1 MDLGVKD
8 ARVIVTGATA
18 GMGLA
23 TANVYAREGARLAVL
38 ARSRA
43 KLEQVADELRAAG
56 SREVLAVPTD
66 LANADSVQA
75 AFSEIESRWDSC
87 NVLINTVGPG
97 LGLMA
102 VFEELSDDH
111 WTTALELILLSAVRT
126 CRAALPL
133 LRSADWARIVNISA
147 HSVQR
152 QSPTLIAYTAAKAA
166 LTSMTKNLSQ
176 TLAPEGILV
185 NTVSPGTFM
194 TEQVA
199 TFIDE
204 LHPEAIDELH
214 PEAPRPRTAEEVGAV
229 LEDVFGDALGYLGRA
244 GHPEEIAPMI
254 ALLGSR
260 LNSFTTGADLNV
272 DGGSDF
278 R

>member
-1 MDLGVKD
+1 MDLGIED
-8 ARVIVTGATA
+8 ARVIITGATA

-23 TANVYAREGARLAVL
+23 TAHVYAREGARLALL
-38 ARSRA
+38 ARGRTQ
-43 KLEQVADELRAAG
+43 LEQVAAELREAG
-56 SREVLAVPTD
+56 SPEAFAVPTD
-66 LANADSVQA
+66 LAESNSVHA
-75 AFSEIESRWDSC
+75 AFQQIESCWDSA
-87 NVLINTVGPG
+87 NVVINTVGPG
-97 LGLMA
+97 LGLVA
-102 VFEELSDDH
+102 GFDELSDDD
-111 WTTALELILLSAVRT
+111 WSRALELILLSAVRT

-152 QSPTLIAYTAAKAA
+152 QSPRLIAYTAAKAA

-194 TEQVA
+194 TEQVSK
-199 TFIDE
+199 FIGSLPHQSAE
-204 LHPEAIDELH
+204 
-214 PEAPRPRTAEEVGAV
+214 PRTAEEVGAT
-229 LEDVFGDALGYLGRA
+229 LEQIFGDALGYLGRA
-244 GHPEEIAPMI
+244 GRPEEIAPMI

-272 DGGSDF
+272 DGGSEF

>member
-1 MDLGVKD
+1 MELGVDD
-8 ARVIVTGATA
+8 ARVIITGATA

-23 TANVYAREGARLAVL
+23 TANVYAREGARLALL
-38 ARSRA
+38 ARSRTR
-43 KLEQVADELRAAG
+43 LDQVAGELRDAG
-56 SREVLAVPTD
+56 SPEVLAVPTD
-66 LANADSVQA
+66 LAEGHSVRA
-75 AFSEIESRWDSC
+75 AFEQIESRWDTA

-97 LGLMA
+97 LELLAG
-102 VFEELSDDH
+102 FDELSDDD
-111 WTTALELILLSAVRT
+111 WTKALDLILLSTVRT

-133 LRSADWARIVNISA
+133 LRAASWARIVNISA

-194 TEQVA
+194 TEQVSR
-199 TFIDE
+199 FIDA
-204 LHPEAIDELH
+204 LPHQSA
-214 PEAPRPRTAEEVGAV
+214 APRTAEEVGAT
-229 LEDVFGDALGYLGRA
+229 LEQIFGDALGYLGRA

>member
-1 MDLGVKD
+1 MELGVKD
-8 ARVIVTGATA
+8 ARVIITGATA

-23 TANVYAREGARLAVL
+23 TAHVYAQEGARLALL
-38 ARSRA
+38 ARRRTH
-43 KLEQVADELRAAG
+43 LDQVAAELRDAG
-56 SREVLAVPTD
+56 SPEALVVPTD
-66 LANADSVQA
+66 LAEAQSVHA
-75 AFSEIESRWDSC
+75 AFEQIESCWDTA

-97 LGLMA
+97 LELVAG
-102 VFEELSDDH
+102 FDELSDTD
-111 WTTALELILLSAVRT
+111 WTRALDLILLSAVRT

-133 LRSADWARIVNISA
+133 LRSADWGRIVNISA

-152 QSPTLIAYTAAKAA
+152 QSPRLIAYTAAKAG

-194 TEQVA
+194 TEQVNK
-199 TFIDE
+199 FI
-204 LHPEAIDELH
+204 EAL
-214 PEAPRPRTAEEVGAV
+214 PQKSTGPRTAEDVGA
-229 LEDVFGDALGYLGRA
+229 LLQQVFGDALGYLGRA
-244 GHPEEIAPMI
+244 GRPEEIAPMI

>member
-1 MDLGVKD
+1 MELAVKD
-8 ARVIVTGATA
+8 ARVIITGATA

-23 TANVYAREGARLAVL
+23 TAHVYAQEGARLAIL
-38 ARSRA
+38 ARSRRR
-43 KLEQVADELRAAG
+43 LEQVAAELRAAG
-56 SREVLAVPTD
+56 SPEALVVPID
-66 LANADSVQA
+66 LAQAQSVHA
-75 AFSEIESRWDSC
+75 AFRQIESCWDTA

-97 LGLMA
+97 LELVAG
-102 VFEELSDDH
+102 FDELSDDD
-111 WTTALELILLSAVRT
+111 WTRALDLILLSAVRT

-133 LRSADWARIVNISA
+133 LRSADWGRIVNISA

-152 QSPTLIAYTAAKAA
+152 QSPRLIAYTAAKAA

-176 TLAPEGILV
+176 TLAREGILV

-194 TEQVA
+194 TEQVSN
-199 TFIDE
+199 FI
-204 LHPEAIDELH
+204 EAM
-214 PEAPRPRTAEEVGAV
+214 PREPTGPRTAEDVGA
-229 LEDVFGDALGYLGRA
+229 LLQQVFGDALGYVGRA
-244 GHPEEIAPMI
+244 GRPEEIAPMI

>member
-1 MDLGVKD
+1 MELGVKD
-8 ARVIVTGATA
+8 ARVVITGATA

-23 TANVYAREGARLAVL
+23 TAHVYAREGARLALL
-38 ARSRA
+38 ARGRTQ
-43 KLEQVADELRAAG
+43 LEQVAAELRDVG
-56 SREVLAVPTD
+56 SPEVLAVPTD
-66 LANADSVQA
+66 LAEAHSVRA
-75 AFSEIESRWDSC
+75 AFQHIESCWDTA

-97 LGLMA
+97 L
-102 VFEELSDDH
+102 ELVAGFDDLTDDD
-111 WTTALELILLSAVRT
+111 WTRALELILLSAVRT

-133 LRSADWARIVNISA
+133 LRAADWARIVNISA

-194 TEQVA
+194 TEQVSR
-199 TFIDE
+199 FIDALPHQSTE
-204 LHPEAIDELH
+204 
-214 PEAPRPRTAEEVGAV
+214 PRTAEEVGAT
-229 LEDVFGDALGYLGRA
+229 LEQIFGDALGYLGRA
-244 GHPEEIAPMI
+244 GGPEEIAPMI